1 MYVRDFEGNEAGVG
15 KDFRNRKKKGKTNK
29 PDRQLLEEKFS

>member
-1 MYVRDFEGNEAGVG
+1 LRATRRELERVLETG
-15 KDFRNRKKKGKTNK
+15 KKRRKTNK

>member
-1 MYVRDFEGNEAGVG
+1 VRDFEGNESGVG
-15 KDFRNRKKKGKTNK
+15 KDFRDRKKKGKTNK